1 MCQQRLFRL
10 RRRFASSLAS
20 LLCAGIMALATSSD
34 PAQAQGAP
42 PTATP
47 RPPSPCT
54 VNATLGAAPQRLP
67 LGYASKLT
75 VDLLAACPAQA
86 AAPVH
91 IVLVIDASGSMAGE
105 RIRQTQLALKDFVR
119 GLRLADHPDTTVG
132 VVIFNSNASTLCKLT
147 NHEGR
152 VNSCLGAI
160 SPNGGTAIDRGLIE
174 GLKVL
179 TAGRVGMVSDIPIR
193 EFMVLVSDA
202 DASVSCTLPA
212 AAAARVHNQEVV
224 LLSVALGSTADAVCL
239 SSLAFSPA
247 WAYHVEDDLTRLRGL
262 FGGITTALADP
273 QRPMLAIRLKPGGKL
288 RYHASPVD
296 PAAQSSGEAGWSWL
310 LPFGAA
316 AAQITLWAEPLALG
330 PVPAAEVAEGQ
341 LLDTTGG
348 IQNFTMIIPSI
359 EAVDAT
365 GLPSATP
372 LPSAT
377 AVPGRTAT
385 PTLTPGPSPTD
396 RPTRTPVVTATPA
409 PQVCPGLAARVPA
422 AVIADAL
429 AQPATVYGWSLPCRA
444 NGFDLARRNLG
455 LSDPGKAWHP
465 LFNSLAFKCG
475 CP

>member
-1 MCQQRLFRL
+1 MYQQRPFRL
-10 RRRFASSLAS
+10 RRRFASSLVS
-20 LLCAGIMALATSSD
+20 LLCAGIVVLSS
-34 PAQAQGAP
+34 PAAPARAQGAP

-54 VNATLGAAPQRLP
+54 VNATLGAAPQRLA

-91 IVLVIDASGSMAGE
+91 IVLVIDASGSMSGE

-119 GLRLADHPDTTVG
+119 GLRLADHPDTRVG
-132 VVIFNSNASTLCKLT
+132 VVTFSSVANTLCKLT
-147 NHEGR
+147 NEAGR
-152 VNSCLGAI
+152 VIACLGHFTA
-160 SPNGGTAIDRGLIE
+160 NGGTAIDRGLVE
-174 GLKVL
+174 GQKVL
-179 TAGRVGMVSDIPIR
+179 TAGRAAVVSPARIR

-202 DASVSCTLPA
+202 DASIPCVYADA
-212 AAAARVHNQEVV
+212 AAANLRSQGIIV
-224 LLSVALGSTADAVCL
+224 LTVALGADAVCL
-239 SSLAFSPA
+239 GGLALGPA
-247 WAYHVEDDLTRLRGL
+247 WSYHTKDDLARLQGL
-262 FGGITTALADP
+262 FGGITTAFADP
-273 QRPMLAIRLKPGGKL
+273 QRPMLAIRLKSGGRL

-296 PAAQSSGEAGWSWL
+296 PAAQSSGDDGWTWL
-310 LPFGAA
+310 LPSGAA
-316 AAQITLWAEPLALG
+316 PSRITLWAEPLVLG
-330 PVPAAEVAEGQ
+330 LVPAAEVAEGQ
-341 LLDTTGG
+341 LLDAAGG
-348 IQNFTMIIPSI
+348 ILNFGMAIPSI
-359 EAVDAT
+359 EAMDAT

-377 AVPGRTAT
+377 AIASRT
-385 PTLTPGPSPTD
+385 G

-429 AQPATVYGWSLPCRA
+429 AQPATVYGWTLPCRS

-465 LFNSLAFKCG
+465 LFNGLAFKCG